1 MISCDV
7 AVITPHRQ
15 NRRQVARSLHSGG
28 ITSHFFDRI
37 EVIDEIKALAP
48 AITIVDCD
56 AYDPEHTLATV
67 RALDGLS
74 SVVLLSSSADK
85 SQLLHLIQQHDIGNL
100 VAKHG
105 AIRAVYPMLDE
116 RELLVTCEK
125 VLKRNIFGIEK
136 YVGSWGVVLHSMKLT
151 RLADKAAVLGEFEQY
166 LVGLDVPET
175 IVQGIIT
182 VAEELILNAVI
193 HAPRNPDGSPKY
205 EHIGP
210 RHDLVLEPSEEV
222 TINYGCDGQRLML
235 SVADNFGR
243 LEKSTLRSYL
253 TRAFE
258 GVQLQTE
265 DKASGAGLGLSMSLR
280 SIHQLIFNI
289 QDQRRTEVIA
299 GWYLRVNSAG
309 EFRQVGKSLNVF
321 WLPRDSAPKLDGLD
335 SKDKPT
341 QSLRPV
347 PGVSTAPAP

>member
-1 MISCDV
+1 MVSGVV
-7 AVITPHRQ
+7 AVVTPHRQ

-28 ITSHFFDRI
+28 ISAQFFDRI
-37 EVIDEIKALAP
+37 DALDAIMEIKP

-56 AYDPEHTLATV
+56 AYDPEQTLATV
-67 RALDGLS
+67 KKLDGIS

-85 SQLLHLIQQHDIGNL
+85 SQLMTLIQQHDIGNL

-125 VLKRNIFGIEK
+125 VLRRNIFGVDK
-136 YVGSWGVVLHSMKLT
+136 YVGSWGVVLHHSTLT
-151 RLADKAAVLGEFEQY
+151 KLADKTPVLIKFESF
-166 LVGLDVPET
+166 LNGLDVPET
-175 IVQGIIT
+175 ITQGIIT

-210 RHDLVLEPSEEV
+210 RPDLVLAPGEEV
-222 TINYGCDGQRLML
+222 SISYGCDGQRLML
-235 SVADNFGR
+235 SVSDNFGR
-243 LEKSTLRSYL
+243 LEQHTLRNYL

-258 GVQLQTE
+258 GAQLQTE

-321 WLPRDSAPKLDGLD
+321 WL
-335 SKDKPT
+335 SKDSVP
-341 QSLRPV
+341 REDPV
-347 PGVSTAPAP
+347 VTPEAVAHATAP

>member
-1 MISCDV
+1 MIIGTV
-7 AVITPHRQ
+7 AVVTPHRQ

-28 ITSHFFDRI
+28 ITAQFFDRI
-37 EVIDEIKALAP
+37 EAVDEILAAKP
-48 AITIVDCD
+48 EITIVDCD
-56 AYDPEHTLATV
+56 AYDPEATLVTV
-67 RALDGLS
+67 RKLDGVC

-85 SQLLHLIQQHDIGNL
+85 SQLMTLIQQHDIGNL

-125 VLKRNIFGIEK
+125 VLRRNIFGIEK
-136 YVGSWGVVLHSMKLT
+136 YVGSWGVVLHHVTLTKL
-151 RLADKAAVLGEFEQY
+151 AEKGAVLGKFEGF
-166 LVGLDVPET
+166 LNALDVPET
-175 IVQGIIT
+175 ITQGIIT

-193 HAPRNPDGSPKY
+193 HAPRNPDGSAKY

-210 RHDLVLEPSEEV
+210 RADLVLDKSEEV
-222 TINYGCDGQRLML
+222 NISYGCDGQRLML
-235 SVADNFGR
+235 SVSDNFGR
-243 LEKSTLRSYL
+243 LEKRTLRSYL

-289 QDQRRTEVIA
+289 QDQKRTEVIA

-321 WLPRDSAPKLDGLD
+321 WL
-335 SKDKPT
+335 SKD
-341 QSLRPV
+341 SV
-347 PGVSTAPAP
+347 PKTESVPHRIEQLGAAP

>member
-1 MISCDV
+1 MISSDV
-7 AVITPHRQ
+7 VVVTPHRQ

-28 ITSHFFDRI
+28 IAAHFFDRVDTVDQI
-37 EVIDEIKALAP
+37 LALSP

-56 AYDPEHTLATV
+56 AYEPEQTLAAV
-67 RALDGLS
+67 RRLDGAS

-85 SQLLHLIQQHDIGNL
+85 SQLLHLIQHHDVGNL

-125 VLKRNIFGIEK
+125 VLKRNIFGIDK
-136 YVGSWGVVLHSMKLT
+136 YVGSWGVVLHDAKLA
-151 RLADKAAVLGEFEQY
+151 RLADKTAVLEDFERY
-166 LVGLDVPET
+166 LIGLDVPDT
-175 IVQGIIT
+175 ITQGMVT

-205 EHIGP
+205 EGIGP
-210 RHDLVLEPSEEV
+210 RADLVLDAGEEV
-222 TINYGCDGQRLML
+222 TISYGCDGQRLML
-235 SVADNFGR
+235 AVGDNFGR
-243 LEKSTLRSYL
+243 LEKRTLRSYL

-265 DKASGAGLGLSMSLR
+265 EKASGAGLGLSMALR
-280 SIHQLIFNI
+280 SIHQIIFNI

-299 GWYLRVNSAG
+299 GWYLRVNSVG

-321 WLPRDSAPKLDGLD
+321 WLPKDAVPKVEGVGAVQRAPM
-335 SKDKPT
+335 
-341 QSLRPV
+341 
-347 PGVSTAPAP
+347 STEATR